1 MRGRILVDECT
12 IAGAG
17 DHMPRLHDDATD
29 RHLAPL
35 ARGFRLG
42 QRKVHE
48 IRLGHAR
55 LRGRGMLGAG
65 AELARKPMARKPES
79 SPQEAERIAKVM
91 ARAGLCSRREA
102 ESWIAAGRVA
112 VNGETLTSPARNV
125 SRRDE
130 VTVDGKPLPTRERT
144 RLFRYHKPSGL
155 LTTSR
160 DPQGRPTLFATLPA
174 RLPRLVSIGRLDFNS
189 EGLLLLTNDGGLKRA
204 LELPETGWL
213 RRYRVRANGKAT
225 QEDLDRLRHGVTVDG
240 ISYGPV
246 DAKLDR
252 QQGANVWLTIGLREG
267 KNREVRNVL
276 RSIGLHVNRLIRV
289 SYGPFQLAELAPG
302 AVEEVKMRTLQEQ
315 LSERLAREAG
325 VDFTAPLREPA
336 PAEAPI
342 PKPVRADAPVPKA
355 RVSAPPLRRPQRKGV
370 GRAPRSRRRR

>member
-1 MRGRILVDECT
+1 
-12 IAGAG
+12 
-17 DHMPRLHDDATD
+17 
-29 RHLAPL
+29 
-35 ARGFRLG
+35 
-42 QRKVHE
+42 
-48 IRLGHAR
+48 
-55 LRGRGMLGAG
+55 MLGAG

-174 RLPRLVSIGRLDFNS
+174 GLPRLVSIGRLDFNS

-225 QEDLDRLRHGVTVDG
+225 QEDLDRLKHGVTVDG
-240 ISYGPV
+240 ISYGPC
-246 DAKLDR
+246 
-252 QQGANVWLTIGLREG
+252 GREARSSARG
-267 KNREVRNVL
+267 K
-276 RSIGLHVNRLIRV
+276 
-289 SYGPFQLAELAPG
+289 
-302 AVEEVKMRTLQEQ
+302 
-315 LSERLAREAG
+315 RLAHDR
-325 VDFTAPLREPA
+325 TARGQEP
-336 PAEAPI
+336 
-342 PKPVRADAPVPKA
+342 
-355 RVSAPPLRRPQRKGV
+355 
-370 GRAPRSRRRR
+370 

>member
-1 MRGRILVDECT
+1 
-12 IAGAG
+12 
-17 DHMPRLHDDATD
+17 
-29 RHLAPL
+29 
-35 ARGFRLG
+35 
-42 QRKVHE
+42 
-48 IRLGHAR
+48 
-55 LRGRGMLGAG
+55 MLGAG

-79 SPQEAERIAKVM
+79 NTHDAERIAKVM

-125 SRRDE
+125 SPRDQ
-130 VTVDGKPLPTRERT
+130 VTVDGNPLPTRERT
-144 RLFRYHKPSGL
+144 RLFRYHKPAGL

-174 RLPRLVSIGRLDFNS
+174 GLPRLVSIGRLDFNS

-225 QEDLDRLRHGVTVDG
+225 QEDLDRLKQGVTVDG

-267 KNREVRNVL
+267 KNREIRNVL
-276 RSIGLHVNRLIRV
+276 RSIELHVNRLIRV

-302 AVEEVKMRTLQEQ
+302 AVEEVKTRTLQEQ
-315 LSERLAREAG
+315 LSERLVREAG
-325 VDFTAPLREPA
+325 VDFAAPVRKPVS
-336 PAEAPI
+336 AEAPI
-342 PKPVRADAPVPKA
+342 RKPVRAATPGPKA
-355 RVSAPPLRRPQRKGV
+355 RAPAPPVRRPQRKGV

>member
-1 MRGRILVDECT
+1 V
-12 IAGAG
+12 
-17 DHMPRLHDDATD
+17 
-29 RHLAPL
+29 
-35 ARGFRLG
+35 
-42 QRKVHE
+42 
-48 IRLGHAR
+48 
-55 LRGRGMLGAG
+55 LGAG
-65 AELARKPMARKPES
+65 AELARKSMVRKPES
-79 SPQEAERIAKVM
+79 VPQQAERIAKVM

-125 SRRDE
+125 SRHDE
-130 VTVDGKPLPTRERT
+130 VTVDGKPLPSRERT

-174 RLPRLVSIGRLDFNS
+174 GLPRLVSIGRLDFNS

-225 QEDLDRLRHGVTVDG
+225 QEDLDRLKHGVTVDG

-336 PAEAPI
+336 PAKAPI
-342 PKPVRADAPVPKA
+342 SKPVRVDAPAPKA